1 MSQRVWNSR
10 FPRLPVLPAALVTG
24 LALVSGASCSDA
36 GPPPFDPNDIALAYA
51 PREMA
56 ASICTRAYDCCTV
69 EQLMSNE
76 AAGTDEASCERLSR
90 DALGNRMDAI
100 ARAEHRGR
108 LVYHGDKLASC
119 LANIRAASCDDLRRT
134 NHLSG
139 FDCGVQ
145 YLEPKVAVGA
155 ACDLDE
161 ECIGGSCAVP
171 EGASEGICVVFGGA
185 GESCADG
192 AKCASGFA
200 CDVNTHQC
208 HAVAPDGAICSANAE
223 CASGSCNK
231 GAAGDSTCGPPP
243 PTMCFYSSGCAA
255 AGAGAPSP
263 FAGVAMILLA
273 LMPFA
278 WRGRRRARTVVAQ
291 RR

>member
-1 MSQRVWNSR
+1 MSQRVWNSER
-10 FPRLPVLPAALVTG
+10 RRVPG
-24 LALVSGASCSDA
+24 LTTAIAVGVAIASGMGCGNA

-56 ASICTRAYDCCTV
+56 ATICTRAYDCCTTD
-69 EQLMSNE
+69 QLMSNE

-90 DALGNRMDAI
+90 DALGNRMDAV
-100 ARAEHRGR
+100 ARAEQRGR
-108 LVYHGDKLASC
+108 LAYHGGKLASC

-139 FDCGVQ
+139 FDCRVQ
-145 YLEPKVAVGA
+145 YLEPKVAIGG
-155 ACDLDE
+155 ACDMDE
-161 ECIGGSCAVP
+161 ECIGGSCALA

-185 GESCADG
+185 GDSCADG

-200 CDVNTHQC
+200 CNNATQQC
-208 HAVAPDGAICSANAE
+208 HSVAPDGAVCAANAD
-223 CASGSCNK
+223 CASGSCNPDTA
-231 GAAGDSTCGPPP
+231 GASTCGPPP

-263 FAGVAMILLA
+263 AAGAVTIVLGLIVLGLRA
-273 LMPFA
+273 
-278 WRGRRRARTVVAQ
+278 RRRTRTAPAE
-291 RR
+291 RH